1 MKDKQF
7 KLSIFYN
14 YNQMRLYL
22 EILKKNWLF
31 LWCFTKN
38 NYFCG
43 ICSDVSTIKTY
54 FQSSLN
60 NYTIWIDQI
69 RLKYEGEW
77 EIWKYGIGIVD
88 EVYEFCDLD
97 YARIY
102 YPDIIKSKGF
112 NVY

>member
-1 MKDKQF
+1 M
-7 KLSIFYN
+7 
-14 YNQMRLYL
+14 
-22 EILKKNWLF
+22 
-31 LWCFTKN
+31 WCFTKN

-60 NYTIWIDQI
+60 NYAIWIDQI
-69 RLKYEGEW
+69 WLNIDGKWG
-77 EIWKYGIGIVD
+77 IWKYWIVD
-88 EVYEFCDLD
+88 GVYEFCDLD